1 MSYTLL
7 CFTTVCIYNYLSIY
21 LSLSLYIYMYTHI
34 YIYIH
39 REREREQERS
49 CTYIYIYI
57 YTYIL
62 VICMCI
68 FMYMYALTYYI
79 RYTMQCDRLFA
90 ARSPRP
96 SRLPRANIETIFT
109 NTNSTLNTHRL

>member
-1 MSYTLL
+1 
-7 CFTTVCIYNYLSIY
+7 
-21 LSLSLYIYMYTHI
+21 
-34 YIYIH
+34 
-39 REREREQERS
+39 
-49 CTYIYIYI
+49 
-57 YTYIL
+57 
-62 VICMCI
+62 MCI